1 MGRKPHV
8 ILVPYPAQGHVKVT
22 FVNTESIHAKL
33 MYVMLE
39 KFKEKIPISLVSVPE
54 GLESNHDGKDSF
66 QAIES
71 GSSFIQ
77 ITLVIADIS
86 VGWAL
91 EVAGKMGIQR
101 AAFVPNGVGNLAM
114 IRHNPMLIEAGIIDD
129 YGIPMKD
136 EFICLS
142 NEIPAWNTN
151 ELVWSFTG
159 DREVQKLIFKHFI
172 CNIVENV
179 QISNWLLVNSSYE
192 LEPSACDLIPNIL
205 PIGSLPMSDPLGSF
219 ARNFWPEDSTCLSW
233 LDEHPPGSVIYATFG
248 SSTICNKQQFN
259 ELALGLETLG
269 QPFLWVVQ
277 FLQMECLVGKYGK
290 IVEWAPQEKVLAHPS
305 TACFFTHCGWNS
317 TMKGLNMGVPFLC
330 WPYCADQFHNRSY
343 ICETWKVG
351 LGLIPDDNSI
361 VNRHEI
367 KTKLEKLVSDK
378 DIKANSLKLKEMAR
392 KSTSEGGSSFKN
404 FIRFVEQINL

>member
-1 MGRKPHV
+1 
-8 ILVPYPAQGHVKVT
+8 
-22 FVNTESIHAKL
+22 

-54 GLESNHDGKDSF
+54 GLESNHDGKIAF
-66 QAIES
+66 KQ
-71 GSSFIQ
+71 SSNEQ
-77 ITLVIADIS
+77 VTLVIADIS

-91 EVAGKMGIQR
+91 EVAGKMGFQR

-114 IRHNPMLIEAGIIDD
+114 IPHNPMLIEAGIIDD

-269 QPFLWVVQ
+269 QQFLWVVQ
-277 FLQMECLVGKYGK
+277 FLQMECL
-290 IVEWAPQEKVLAHPS
+290 
-305 TACFFTHCGWNS
+305 WNS
-317 TMKGLNMGVPFLC
+317 LM
-330 WPYCADQFHNRSY
+330 DS
-343 ICETWKVG
+343 
-351 LGLIPDDNSI
+351 
-361 VNRHEI
+361 
-367 KTKLEKLVSDK
+367 
-378 DIKANSLKLKEMAR
+378 
-392 KSTSEGGSSFKN
+392 
-404 FIRFVEQINL
+404 

>member
-1 MGRKPHV
+1 M
-8 ILVPYPAQGHVKVT
+8 
-22 FVNTESIHAKL
+22 
-33 MYVMLE
+33 M
-39 KFKEKIPISLVSVPE
+39 EKIAFKQSRVHQVFMQSHLQNFIENINL
-54 GLESNHDGKDSF
+54 LNSNE
-66 QAIES
+66 QV
-71 GSSFIQ
+71 
-77 ITLVIADIS
+77 TLVIADIS

-114 IRHNPMLIEAGIIDD
+114 IPHNPMLIEAGIIDD

-151 ELVWSFTG
+151 ELFNNL
-159 DREVQKLIFKHFI
+159 Q
-172 CNIVENV
+172 
-179 QISNWLLVNSSYE
+179 Q
-192 LEPSACDLIPNIL
+192 A
-205 PIGSLPMSDPLGSF
+205 
-219 ARNFWPEDSTCLSW
+219 
-233 LDEHPPGSVIYATFG
+233 
-248 SSTICNKQQFN
+248 QFN

-277 FLQMECLVGKYGK
+277 FLRMECLWNFSDGFLNRVGKYGK

-351 LGLIPDDNSI
+351 LGLIPDDNGI

-367 KTKLEKLVSDK
+367 KTKLEKLVYDK
-378 DIKANSLKLKEMAR
+378 DIQANSLKLKEMAR